1 MAPRQDANEQPQL
14 STRRGPD
21 ATLIVELKGA
31 WRLDGRAPTFDSL
44 APKLAAERDLRR
56 VSFDSS
62 SLDEWDSSVVSFLV
76 QASEALRSRGLS
88 EDRAGLSSGLARLGA
103 RAAAVPDGAG
113 ATRSDERLGLLA
125 RVGIAGAAAASTAL
139 EYTNFIGQCAI
150 AFSKLLVGRARYRR
164 SDFVEVLQQCGF
176 QALGIVSLIAFLFGA
191 ILAFM
196 GAVQLQQF
204 GASIYVADLVA
215 IGMAR
220 EMGAI
225 VTAIIMS
232 GRTGAAFAA
241 QLGSMKVT
249 QETDALT
256 TMGISP
262 IEFLVLPRMMA
273 LVLMMPLLCAFADV
287 LGMLG
292 GAAVGVGMLDVPFLS
307 YYRETIHS
315 VSLTNFFLG
324 LFKSGIYG
332 GLIAM
337 AGCFNGFKSGSS
349 SSAVGDAATRAVVA
363 SIVMIV
369 VACGLFAV
377 ITNVLGI

>member
-1 MAPRQDANEQPQL
+1 
-14 STRRGPD
+14 
-21 ATLIVELKGA
+21 LIVELRGA
-31 WRLDGRAPTFDSL
+31 WRLDGTAPTYDSL
-44 APKLAAERDLRR
+44 APELAAQRDLRR
-56 VSFDSS
+56 VAFDASG
-62 SLDEWDSSVVSFLV
+62 LGDWDSSLVSFLV
-76 QASEALRSRGLS
+76 RVSEVLRSRGLT
-88 EDRAGLSSGLARLGA
+88 EERAGLPTGLQRLVA
-103 RAAAVPDGAG
+103 LAEAVPERAG
-113 ATRSDERLGLLA
+113 AKRGGEPMALLA
-125 RVGIAGAAAASTAL
+125 RIGTAGLAAAATAAD
-139 EYTNFIGQCAI
+139 YINFIGQCAI
-150 AFSKLLVGRARYRR
+150 AFAKLIVGRARYRR
-164 SDFVEVLQQCGF
+164 SDFIEVLQQCGF

-249 QETDALT
+249 QEIDALT

-262 IEFLVLPRMMA
+262 FEFLVLPRMMA
-273 LVLMMPLLCAFADV
+273 LILMMPLLCAFADV

-315 VSLTNFFLG
+315 VSLINFFLG

>member
-1 MAPRQDANEQPQL
+1 MEPARTAQREPQL
-14 STRRGPD
+14 STRRAPD
-21 ATLIVELKGA
+21 STLVIELKGA
-31 WRLDGRAPTFDSL
+31 WRLDGTAPTFDSL

-56 VSFDSS
+56 VAFDASG
-62 SLDEWDSSVVSFLV
+62 LDDWDSSVVSFLV
-76 QASEALRSRGLS
+76 QASEVLRSRGLT
-88 EDRAGLSSGLARLGA
+88 EDRAGLPSGLARLVA
-103 RAAAVPDGAG
+103 LAEAVPERAG
-113 ATRSDERLGLLA
+113 AKRSEESMGILA
-125 RVGIAGAAAASTAL
+125 RIGTAGMAAAATAAD
-139 EYTNFIGQCAI
+139 YVNFMGQCAI
-150 AFSKLLVGRARYRR
+150 AFAKLMVGRARYRR

-249 QETDALT
+249 QEIDALT

-262 IEFLVLPRMMA
+262 FEFLVLPRMMA
-273 LVLMMPLLCAFADV
+273 LILMMPLLCAFADA

-307 YYRETIHS
+307 YYRETI
-315 VSLTNFFLG
+315 
-324 LFKSGIYG
+324 
-332 GLIAM
+332 
-337 AGCFNGFKSGSS
+337 
-349 SSAVGDAATRAVVA
+349 A
-363 SIVMIV
+363 S
-369 VACGLFAV
+369 
-377 ITNVLGI
+377 